1 MRSRSRQRGVT
12 LLELVIVLVVVAII
26 VAFVYPVLTQAITAY
41 QDTSAAVSAATKGRY
56 ALERIA
62 REIRDVRRSAADD
75 AQFDIATMTA
85 SQMAFTRIDGVTVTI
100 TGSGTKATL
109 GYSTPAATSD
119 LVDQLTNAASIFQY
133 LKSDGSGGAG
143 VGDVRYVEITLMLSQ
158 ASGTYSNRMR
168 LALRNPQ

>member
-1 MRSRSRQRGVT
+1 MRVHSRQRGVT
-12 LLELVIVLVVVAII
+12 LLELVIVLVVLAVI
-26 VAFVYPVLTQAITAY
+26 VAFIYPVLTQAITAY
-41 QDTSAAVSAATKGRY
+41 QDTSAAVGAAAKGRY

-62 REIRDVRRSAADD
+62 REVRDVRRSTADD

-133 LKSDGSGGAG
+133 LQSDGITAATASN
-143 VGDVRYVEITLMLSQ
+143 VRYVEITLTLSQ